1 MRIQFALSGTI
12 MFDGLADAVP
22 PPGTT
27 VSFVTQ
33 TYKKGIEADIL
44 VSATVTSDLPHHY
57 DFTGPETV
65 VTVDVDEFVLPRS
78 DADL

>member
-1 MRIQFALSGTI
+1 MRIQFILSGTI
-12 MFDGLADAVP
+12 MFEGPAEAVP

-33 TYKKGIEADIL
+33 TYKKGIEADTL
-44 VSATVTSDLPHHY
+44 VSATVTSDISHHY

-65 VTVDVDEFVLPRS
+65 VTVDVDEFVLPRLDS
-78 DADL
+78 DL